1 MLAASLLPVK
11 GQAGLRGAFDPI
23 TLGDPLIKAKFSPVL
38 RPQSTRGPGSASSPK
53 LENWI
58 AFDAGSQVF
67 GFESTG
73 EIWAQVNVDQAFA
86 RGFPPFALEV
96 DPTAAVSYID
106 PAWSSDGKWL
116 AYVQTDNF
124 VSSASIYVQQFDID
138 PTSPLAGGVHG
149 DKLGSPI
156 LVANG
161 MAGGVPRHHRH
172 PAWNPSG
179 TQIAYDSDQFGSSID
194 LWTVNVNL
202 DATAHT
208 GTVDEASRTRHQIG
222 LDGDPGILNGKAEF
236 KPDYSPDGTKIAF
249 VTNRFGAFQILI
261 LNPTSSGL
269 GETTAPAETNPAPIT
284 HDNPSWSSD
293 GLSLYYDAPSN
304 EDAANPQAIWKLDL
318 PTGAKCGMSV
328 DLAGATDPDVSQYIN
343 PTREGILFNY
353 FVFMTG
359 ASGFGVQVWR
369 GEWVQNC
376 IAPLPMS
383 VVVSPSSMS
392 VGDTVGQFFPGYI
405 SADLSFPA
413 STIAAGYVC
422 RAANQPNPS
431 GLPEPTKEG
440 VRVRRS
446 IIPSPTMLG
455 GLTKSTRE
463 SGDCTDMDMVALG
476 FPRIPCFDPEPNP
489 DLAYGVNVF
498 FGNIGDYKVVVN
510 SDGLNHHMIVNFNKR
525 TIANRLIGL
534 GLVDRVVALP
544 VNAYSN
550 RVGRQFL
557 GFGYIR
563 INTNS
568 RGGAGSIV
576 AMEQNFP
583 NPFNPVTKFS
593 FAINKPG
600 NASVR
605 VFNTRGELVR
615 TIVNQW
621 YPQGVHEV
629 SWDGKTASGGR
640 APSGI
645 YFIKTDSNGATDMIK
660 AVMAK

>member
-11 GQAGLRGAFDPI
+11 GQAGLRGAYDPI

-38 RPQSTRGPGSASSPK
+38 RGVPTRGAGSASSPK
-53 LENWI
+53 LEHWI
-58 AFDAGSQVF
+58 AFVTGSQVF

-73 EIWAQVNVDQAFA
+73 EIYGQVNIDQAFA
-86 RGFPPFALEV
+86 REFVPVALEV

-106 PAWSSDGKWL
+106 PAWSKDGKWF

-124 VSSASIYVQQFDID
+124 VSAASIYVQQFDID
-138 PTSPLAGGVHG
+138 PTLSVHG

-156 LVANG
+156 LVADG
-161 MAGGVPRHHRH
+161 TGGKHHRH
-172 PAWNPSG
+172 PAWNPSA
-179 TQIAYDSDQFGSSID
+179 TQIAYDSDQFGSID

-208 GTVDEASRTRHQIG
+208 GTVDEASRTRHQVG
-222 LDGDPGILNGKAEF
+222 LDGDPGTLNGKAEF
-236 KPDYSPDGTKIAF
+236 KPDYSPDGTKIAY
-249 VTNRFGAFQILI
+249 VTNRFGAFQIQIVTL
-261 LNPTSSGL
+261 TSSGL
-269 GETTAPAETNPAPIT
+269 GETSVSTETSPAPIT

-293 GLSLYYDAPSN
+293 GLSLYYDAPAN
-304 EDAANPQAIWKLDL
+304 EDPANPQDIWKLDL

-328 DLAGATDPDVSQYIN
+328 DLAGDVDPDVSQYTN

-353 FVFMTG
+353 FLFISQ

-369 GEWVQNC
+369 GEYVQNC
-376 IAPLPMS
+376 VPPLQMS
-383 VVVSPSSMS
+383 VVISPKQMS
-392 VGDTVGQFFPGYI
+392 VGDSVGQFFPGTI
-405 SADLSFPA
+405 EADLSFPPA
-413 STIAAGYVC
+413 TIAAGYVC
-422 RAANQPNPS
+422 RAANQPNNS

-440 VRVRRS
+440 IRVRKS

-455 GLTKSTRE
+455 VTQKPIKD
-463 SGDCTDMDMVALG
+463 SGDCGDMDMLALLGVAH
-476 FPRIPCFDPEPNP
+476 IPCFDPEPDPN
-489 DLAYGVNVF
+489 LCFGVNCVF
-498 FGNIGDYKVVVN
+498 GDIGDYSVVVN
-510 SDGLNHHMIVNFNKR
+510 SDGLNHHFIARYRKR
-525 TIANRLIGL
+525 HIANRLIAL
-534 GLVDRVVALP
+534 GLVDQLVALP

-563 INTNS
+563 INSQT
-568 RGGAGSIV
+568 RGGAGSLV
-576 AMEQNFP
+576 AMEQNSP

-600 NASVR
+600 NVSVR

-621 YPQGVHEV
+621 FPQGQHEV

-645 YFIKTDSNGATDMIK
+645 YFIKTDSNGASDMIK